1 MLKNDQLT
9 MEHEHLHLLVER
21 LEEKYRLTESEE
33 QRLKVL
39 KKKKLHIKD
48 LLSL

>member
-21 LEEKYRLTESEE
+21 MEGKYYLTAEEE
-33 QRLKVL
+33 QRLKIL
-39 KKKKLHIKD
+39 KKQKLHIKD
-48 LLSL
+48 LMD